1 MSTKEFGC
9 FFCKGKS
16 SDYDGK
22 CQTCGALINIGS
34 ELLSQQIDEYKPERI
49 IGRGFYGWTLKVTDK
64 VPQPF
69 AIKLVPT
76 HRYTKEPINENEV
89 QALAKCSHHRNL
101 VRFWRPL
108 KARLNVLENKIEVFC
123 MVFDYIEN
131 AMPLREILLKEDF
144 RPTKVDIVDI
154 LSGVASGLD
163 RMHSK
168 NLWHDDL
175 HDDNML
181 IRKVEPD
188 ENLPERYEAKII
200 DFGSTKPQI
209 SGEPEHGER
218 SDYEYLSKHIY
229 TLVAH
234 FEKIN
239 YSTLTPSDR
248 AFAKKMRILG
258 QRLSDHN
265 VSRRNLVPSSVKIE
279 ISTALDETK
288 IGSDFLS
295 FEEMKNQSSVSLN
308 EPLSNTNA
316 LNLKPQDICILFRDS
331 LHWKDRIEK
340 SEPVLVVGP
349 RGCGK
354 TMLLRYLS
362 ISSQARPK
370 KNENLPEDVALRLNE
385 LSYVGFLVNAGQLRT
400 PFIRSAYKKLVAL
413 NHDLAEEFCR
423 EYINAQFAFEVI
435 RTISW
440 LKSEKLARIENRDIQ
455 PIIPAVYQLLGVNNL
470 ETLKKNTLDDILV
483 MLDHRIV
490 EMSNLS
496 APDKYIPM
504 HLSSDSVLLQLARI
518 FKSIPWAKDK
528 EAWFLLDDYSPT
540 VLPEL
545 AIMAYNPVIFRL
557 SSEVKI
563 KISSEGN
570 GPKFEDTL
578 SRKYK
583 EGRELTK
590 VNLGEIYFQ
599 TGEEQC
605 VEFFEQILQARF
617 DATGKGSVTRLKE
630 MLGEHEHDKRFGKY
644 ICSRKRPGDTRFY
657 GFSLICHLC
666 SGDVSYIIELLNSI
680 TSVHWDNN
688 KELLPKHQ
696 DDIIKRFSQRQLS
709 DLKATSHYGPKLHK
723 FARNLGNLIK
733 DYLLKS
739 KDKAEADERLR
750 IELEGT
756 EELSLEAQLME
767 NEIFRHSILI
777 PGGAGKSKDG
787 LPTRKLYFRRLFAP
801 CFPFSP
807 VLKDCIALTIHDYE
821 QWLLNPESIWS
832 EAHSDVPIESMPLF
846 KKNNR

>member
-9 FFCKGKS
+9 FFCNGKS

-22 CQTCGALINIGS
+22 CQTCGKPINIGL
-34 ELLSQQIDEYKPERI
+34 ELLSQKIDEYTPEKI

-64 VPQPF
+64 VHQPF
-69 AIKLVPT
+69 AIKIVPV
-76 HRYTKEPINENEV
+76 HRYTKEPLNENEV
-89 QALAKCSHHRNL
+89 QALVKCSPHRNL

-108 KARLNVLENKIEVFC
+108 KTHLNLLENKIEVFC
-123 MVFDYIEN
+123 MFFDYIEN
-131 AMPLREILLKEDF
+131 AVPLRKKFLEEDF
-144 RPTKVDIVDI
+144 KPTKVDVVNI
-154 LSGVASGLD
+154 LSGIASGLG
-163 RMHSK
+163 RMHS
-168 NLWHDDL
+168 NDLWHDDL
-175 HDDNML
+175 HDDNVL
-181 IRKVEPD
+181 IRNVEPD
-188 ENLPERYEAKII
+188 ENLSELYEAKII

-258 QRLSDHN
+258 QRLSDSN
-265 VSRRNLVPSSVKIE
+265 VSRRNLTPISVIAE
-279 ISTALDETK
+279 VDAALDETK

-295 FEEMKNQSSVSLN
+295 FEEMKTQSSVSLN

-316 LNLKPQDICILFRDS
+316 LSLKPQDICILFRDS
-331 LHWKDRIEK
+331 LHWEDRIEK

-370 KNENLPEDVALRLNE
+370 EGDNLPKDVALRLNK

-400 PFIRSAYKKLVAL
+400 PFIRSAYMKLEML
-413 NHDLAEEFCR
+413 DRHLAEEFCR
-423 EYINAQFAFEVI
+423 EYINAQFTFEVI

-440 LKSEKLARIENRDIQ
+440 LKSEKLASIENRDIQ
-455 PIIPAVYQLLGVNNL
+455 PIIPAIYRLLGVNH
-470 ETLKKNTLDDILV
+470 LKTFSKNALDDVLV
-483 MLDHRIV
+483 MLERRIV
-490 EMSNLS
+490 ELSNLPT
-496 APDKYIPM
+496 PDKYTPM
-504 HLSSDSVLLQLARI
+504 NLSRDDVLLQLARI

-545 AIMAYNPVIFRL
+545 AILAYNPVIFRL

-570 GPKFEDTL
+570 GPRFEDTL

-617 DATGKGSVTRLKE
+617 DATRKGSITKLKE
-630 MLGEHEHDKRFGKY
+630 MLGEHKYDKRFGKY
-644 ICSRKRPGDTRFY
+644 ICSKKRPGDARFY
-657 GFSLICHLC
+657 GFSLICRLC
-666 SGDVSYIIELLNSI
+666 SGDVSYIIELLNFI
-680 TSVHWDNN
+680 THGHWDDT
-688 KELLPKHQ
+688 KKLSPKYQ
-696 DDIIKRFSQRQLS
+696 DDVIKRFSQRQLS
-709 DLKATSHYGPKLHK
+709 DLRATSHHGPKLHE
-723 FARNLGNLIK
+723 FAKNLGNLLK

-739 KDKAEADERLR
+739 KEKEDADERLR
-750 IELEGT
+750 IEIEGT
-756 EELSLEAQLME
+756 GELSPEAQLME
-767 NEIFRHSILI
+767 NEIFRHSVLIL
-777 PGGAGKSKDG
+777 GGAGKSKAG

-807 VLKDCIALTIHDYE
+807 VLKDCIALTVQKYE
-821 QWLLNPESIWS
+821 QWLLKPESIW
-832 EAHSDVPIESMPLF
+832 SDVPIESTPLF
-846 KKNNR
+846 KKR